1 MTKIT
6 LTNLADLQRF
16 VDEYQ
21 PSVEIIARIIE
32 HKIKVWPDV
41 EAYASSADMMDAAR
55 KHLEK
60 CRGKELP
67 LFLPLIDK
75 KIS

>member
-21 PSVEIIARIIE
+21 PSVEVIARIIE
-32 HKIKVWPDV
+32 RKIKVWPDLD
-41 EAYASSADMMDAAR
+41 AYNSSADLMYALQ
-55 KHLEK
+55 KHLKEY
-60 CRGKELP
+60 RGNDFPIFIKE
-67 LFLPLIDK
+67 
-75 KIS
+75 